1 MLVEL
6 IREHALADAQAG
18 QWSTVATILNAANI
32 TQRDT
37 TPLTYSRIRVALGEE
52 IRQKVAGTMR
62 TIGVSAHPLAG
73 EIRDAHSVMLIEA
86 GGIDIST
93 DDRQALIDLVATAGG
108 WSVEESAAVKA
119 LGVRLVS
126 LAGEV
131 ATAEQC
137 EDAWAL
143 SLKQTALTRCTE
155 AMEAAQAEYR
165 SADSTPATIV
175 QAMLDSLGA
184 V

>member
-1 MLVEL
+1 MLIGL
-6 IREHALADAQAG
+6 IREHALAEAEAD
-18 QWSTVATILNAANI
+18 QWAAVAAILNAQ
-32 TQRDT
+32 TVVVRDV
-37 TPLTYSRIRVALGEE
+37 TPLTYSRIRVSLGDA

-62 TIGVSAHPLAG
+62 AIGASASPLAG

-93 DDRQALIDLVATAGG
+93 DDRQALIDMVATAGG
-108 WSVEESAAVKA
+108 WSVPEADAVKA

-131 ATAEQC
+131 VTATQC

-155 AMEAAQAEYR
+155 AMEAAQSEYR
-165 SADSTPATIV
+165 SAASTPATII